1 MVERAVHRVSV
12 RSIPPH
18 NTACA
23 SLAHTRQVSKTL
35 NEHISSF
42 CQVTLES
49 LAYAGTGDV
58 LKVQQL
64 LAMCGEHVE
73 TEEATA
79 WKAQHHGPA
88 VIGLALIAMAEPLGS
103 QMAARSL
110 EHMLQYR
117 CGGVG
122 GQLGWEAVWKVVYV
136 VMRGTQM
143 AARSLEH
150 MLQYRRGGGRWQA
163 GRGAVRQGCVC
174 LLGAGRKA
182 V

>member
-1 MVERAVHRVSV
+1 M
-12 RSIPPH
+12 
-18 NTACA
+18 
-23 SLAHTRQVSKTL
+23 SKTL

-117 CGGVG
+117 CGG
-122 GQLGWEAVWKVVYV
+122 
-136 VMRGTQM
+136 
-143 AARSLEH
+143 
-150 MLQYRRGGGRWQA
+150 GGGWR
-163 GRGAVRQGCVC
+163 AV
-174 LLGAGRKA
+174 
-182 V
+182 